1 MKRSLLCL
9 LLALVLLCTTGCSD
23 WEAADDPL
31 GELSSFYQTEND
43 EPEPEP
49 LTALTLPYVSGETL
63 DPVTATDTV
72 QQTVGALLYE
82 GLFALDEQFQP
93 QPVLADSW
101 EYDSQRLVWT
111 IRIRADALFS
121 DGSAVTAQDVAAT
134 LERARTSARYAQR
147 LEDVT
152 GVAARNGAVM
162 IWLSR
167 PLSTLPCRLDIPV
180 VKSGTESRTVP
191 VGSGPYVFAQ
201 DDGGAYLTASTLWW
215 QDAAVPLT
223 EIRLQHCKD
232 RDSALYAFSSREIQ
246 LLVLDLTAS
255 DGTGV
260 SGSGDYTE
268 IPTPVMQ
275 FIGMNTRRT
284 ALEDPAL
291 RRALSAGID
300 RATLVSSCLLGQGQF
315 HATCHHRRYKFHPLR
330 NDLCYR
336 RKKCGREPR

>member
-1 MKRSLLCL
+1 MSVWYVFLNALGIRMFEMDFMKNALLAVLLLGPLFGLLSTMIVTGKMSFFSDALGHSGFTGIAIGVLCGAVQPIYFAVGL
-9 LLALVLLCTTGCSD
+9 SVLFALLFSYVRARTNQSADTVIGVFSSTAVALGIFIATMGGGSFTKFNKYLIGDILSVTPLEIGLLALVLLCTTGCSD

-82 GLFALDEQFQP
+82 GLFALDQQFQP

-152 GVAARNGAVM
+152 G
-162 IWLSR
+162 S
-167 PLSTLPCRLDIPV
+167 
-180 VKSGTESRTVP
+180 E
-191 VGSGPYVFAQ
+191 
-201 DDGGAYLTASTLWW
+201 
-215 QDAAVPLT
+215 
-223 EIRLQHCKD
+223 
-232 RDSALYAFSSREIQ
+232 
-246 LLVLDLTAS
+246 
-255 DGTGV
+255 
-260 SGSGDYTE
+260 
-268 IPTPVMQ
+268 
-275 FIGMNTRRT
+275 
-284 ALEDPAL
+284 L
-291 RRALSAGID
+291 R
-300 RATLVSSCLLGQGQF
+300 
-315 HATCHHRRYKFHPLR
+315 
-330 NDLCYR
+330 
-336 RKKCGREPR
+336 GRIV